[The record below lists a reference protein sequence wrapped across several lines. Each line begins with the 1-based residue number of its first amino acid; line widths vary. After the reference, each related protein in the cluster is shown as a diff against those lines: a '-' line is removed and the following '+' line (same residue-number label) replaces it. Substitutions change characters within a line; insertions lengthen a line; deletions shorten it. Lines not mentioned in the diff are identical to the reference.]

1 MRVPSMPE
9 KPKPPSTWD
18 NYQKQRVQELL
29 DLRKRKDWAN
39 SEAFKKFINLN
50 DESEMDLSSQDSSS
64 YKTSS
69 PDTDMV
75 TPSESE
81 YSSKILLK
89 RLAQAAIED
98 QEESKQITKD
108 ADLQEQWA
116 KAVKTEQALR
126 KQLVWY
132 KRLPKEVFATVNSR
146 NLIKIFLRITKLYNA
161 RSSALK
167 ILRLT
172 LALKLALRGPIEH

>member
-1 MRVPSMPE
+1 MPE

-69 PDTDMV
+69 PETDMV

-98 QEESKQITKD
+98 QEESK
-108 ADLQEQWA
+108 
-116 KAVKTEQALR
+116 
-126 KQLVWY
+126 
-132 KRLPKEVFATVNSR
+132 
-146 NLIKIFLRITKLYNA
+146 
-161 RSSALK
+161 
-167 ILRLT
+167 
-172 LALKLALRGPIEH
+172 